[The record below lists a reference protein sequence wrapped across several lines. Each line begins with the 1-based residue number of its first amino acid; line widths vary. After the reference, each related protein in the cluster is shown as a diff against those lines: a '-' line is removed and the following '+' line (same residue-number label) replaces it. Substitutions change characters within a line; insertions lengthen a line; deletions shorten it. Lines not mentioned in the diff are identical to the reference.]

1 MGDLKAL
8 DTTDGKE
15 VWSKNFMKDYDAGLP
30 VWGFAAHPI
39 VDGNR
44 LICLVG
50 GTNERLVV
58 AFDKAT
64 GKELW
69 TAESCGGDFGYSP
82 PMIYE
87 FAGIRQL
94 IIWHTRAVVGLDP
107 TTGKR
112 LWRVEFEVKA
122 ALTAPTARK
131 VGDDKLFVT
140 SFYNGS
146 MLLKVGANKADV
158 VWKSKAKGE
167 TPNLTTDLSSIM
179 CTPWVEGDHIYGVCS
194 YGQLRCIEANTG
206 KRVWESMQATR
217 GKLTPAK
224 VAEEPEPAERERWS
238 LAFLI
243 PHRDRFFLFNE
254 QGDLIIAKL
263 SPKGYEEIDRAHI
276 IDPTN
281 TMAGR
286 GRLVVWMHPAFANKC
301 VYVRNDKELICLSL
315 AE

>member
-1 MGDLKAL
+1 
-8 DTTDGKE
+8 
-15 VWSKNFMKDYDAGLP
+15 
-30 VWGFAAHPI
+30 
-39 VDGNR
+39 
-44 LICLVG
+44 
-50 GTNERLVV
+50 
-58 AFDKAT
+58 
-64 GKELW
+64 
-69 TAESCGGDFGYSP
+69 
-82 PMIYE
+82 
-87 FAGIRQL
+87 
-94 IIWHTRAVVGLDP
+94 
-107 TTGKR
+107 
-112 LWRVEFEVKA
+112 
-122 ALTAPTARK
+122 
-131 VGDDKLFVT
+131 
-140 SFYNGS
+140 
-146 MLLKVGANKADV
+146 
-158 VWKSKAKGE
+158 
-167 TPNLTTDLSSIM
+167 
-179 CTPWVEGDHIYGVCS
+179 VCS